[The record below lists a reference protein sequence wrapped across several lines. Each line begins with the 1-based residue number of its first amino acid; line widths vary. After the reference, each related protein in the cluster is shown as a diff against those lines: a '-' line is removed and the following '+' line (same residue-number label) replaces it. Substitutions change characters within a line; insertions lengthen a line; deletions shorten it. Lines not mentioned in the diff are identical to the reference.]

1 MEVKLVITLSDETNK
16 VLNRLCD
23 ALEGRNKP
31 LEAVSTK
38 DEENIKEDVKPQKK
52 TKKSNVAKDNEPEAK
67 EEVEAEAEEE
77 TKDIDVSEVRTALVT
92 AKRRLGSAK
101 PIKDL
106 IKSYGVQSVD
116 ELDPKYYAEI
126 MAKAEEL

>member
-1 MEVKLVITLSDETNK
+1 MEVKLVIALSDETNK

-67 EEVEAEAEEE
+67 EEVEAEEE

>member
-1 MEVKLVITLSDETNK
+1 MEVKLIITLSDETNK

-31 LEAVSTK
+31 IEAVSTK

-52 TKKSNVAKDNEPEAK
+52 TKKSNATKDNEPEAK
-67 EEVEAEAEEE
+67 EDVEAEEE
-77 TKDIDVSEVRTALVT
+77 TKDIDVSEVRTALVN

>member
-38 DEENIKEDVKPQKK
+38 DEENIKEDIKPQKK
-52 TKKSNVAKDNEPEAK
+52 TKKSSVAKDNEPEAK
-67 EEVEAEAEEE
+67 EEVEAEEE

>member
-1 MEVKLVITLSDETNK
+1 MEVKLIITLSDETNK

-67 EEVEAEAEEE
+67 EEVEAEEE
-77 TKDIDVSEVRTALVT
+77 TKDIDVSEVRTALVN

>member
-1 MEVKLVITLSDETNK
+1 MEVKLIITLSDETNK

-31 LEAVSTK
+31 IEAVSTR

-52 TKKSNVAKDNEPEAK
+52 TKKSNVAKDNELEAK
-67 EEVEAEAEEE
+67 EEVEAEEE

>member
-1 MEVKLVITLSDETNK
+1 MEVKLIITLSDETNK

-23 ALEGRNKP
+23 TLEGRNKP
-31 LEAVSTK
+31 IEAVSTK

-67 EEVEAEAEEE
+67 EEVEAEEE
-77 TKDIDVSEVRTALVT
+77 TKDIDVSEVRTALVN

-116 ELDPKYYAEI
+116 ELDSKYYAEI

>member
-1 MEVKLVITLSDETNK
+1 MEVKLIITLSDETNK

-67 EEVEAEAEEE
+67 EEVEAEEE